1 MRKVV
6 YYYSNVYNREYL
18 KSIEV
23 KLIARISGLS
33 GYSKCQKVDLMVAL
47 TENCPLLQIWWEENK
62 QNFQKLFRK
71 KIASKSIME

>member
-6 YYYSNVYNREYL
+6 YYDSNVYNREYL

-47 TENCPLLQIWWEENK
+47 TENCPLLQIW
-62 QNFQKLFRK
+62 
-71 KIASKSIME
+71 